1 MPSPPSAHE
10 LPTGPHSRSHR
21 PDTQAPP
28 GAVRVRLESPYQQLG
43 THVTVV
49 LPEQRVRRV
58 VLALPV
64 EKGDGSKYGNSLDE
78 IARLPAN
85 LRHGTA
91 FAAPTF
97 TESPWVVNHAVR
109 ADCQQE
115 DHLVR
120 VVVPT
125 VLAMLG
131 AGARPLV
138 HLLGFSKGGFAALNL
153 LTRHPDLF
161 GVASVWDA
169 SLLADRPR
177 HPQLVE
183 VAGSAAR
190 LDEYD
195 VRQNLRRHADAL
207 RGARRIALGGVGT
220 LGADWIAGR
229 RLLQRL
235 DVPHDAYRD
244 APAEHRWDGAWIGP
258 AVERILALE
267 AALLPADVREGRSG
281 RAKG

>member
-10 LPTGPHSRSHR
+10 RLAHPHSRPYLR
-21 PDTQAPP
+21 DGRARP
-28 GAVRVRLESPYQQLG
+28 GAVRVRLESPYEQLG

-49 LPEQRVRRV
+49 FPEQRVRRV
-58 VLALPV
+58 VITLPV
-64 EKGDGSKYGNSLDE
+64 EKGDGSKYGCGLDE
-78 IARLPAN
+78 IARLPAH
-85 LRHGTA
+85 LRNGTV

-97 TESPWVVNHAVR
+97 TESPWVVNHALR

-125 VLAMLG
+125 VLATLG
-131 AGARPLV
+131 AGAPPPV

-153 LTRHPDLF
+153 LSRHPDLF

-169 SLLADRPR
+169 SLLADRPP

-190 LDEYD
+190 LEEYD
-195 VRQNLRRHADAL
+195 VRHNIRRHADAL

-220 LGADWIAGR
+220 LGADWTAGR

-244 APAEHRWDGAWIGP
+244 ALAEHRWDGAWIGP
-258 AVERILALE
+258 AIERILALE
-267 AALLPADVREGRSG
+267 ATLLPADVREERSG
-281 RAKG
+281 RVKD

>member
-1 MPSPPSAHE
+1 M
-10 LPTGPHSRSHR
+10 
-21 PDTQAPP
+21 
-28 GAVRVRLESPYQQLG
+28 
-43 THVTVV
+43 V

-64 EKGDGSKYGNSLDE
+64 EKGDGSKYGRGLDE

-169 SLLADRPR
+169 SLLAYRPR

-258 AVERILALE
+258 AIERILALE

-281 RAKG
+281 RVKG